1 MAEGLKEHLKAA
13 MYSFAKACPPAR
25 KRIRNLM
32 FWYREQVYK
41 KASKGV
47 TTDPKAMTFCTFSGR
62 GYSDSPR
69 AIYEYMATHPE
80 YADYR
85 YTWIFKE
92 PERFRWLE
100 ERYPNTTV
108 VKWASPAY
116 QKAMA
121 AAKYWVFNYRV
132 SDHMWPRADQVYLE
146 CWHGT
151 PLKRLG
157 YDLDH
162 SDNVMNTTAEIRQK
176 YDLDAAKFRWILSP
190 SPFTTEVFAT
200 AWNLKAIGKLDALM
214 EEGYPRNDFLLNHTQ
229 ADVDRVKETL
239 RIRPEDIGA
248 RKVIL
253 YAPTWRDNQH
263 DSSLGYSYELG
274 VDFHR
279 LRSALEADYVILFRA
294 HYLVASQFD
303 FDAYG
308 DFVRDV
314 SGYPDINDLYIVSDL
329 LITDYSSVFFDYAN
343 LKRPVLFYMY
353 DLAAYRDELR
363 GFYLSL
369 EELPGPIVEDEA
381 ALIRA
386 IPEVLRGDP
395 YDERY
400 QRFHARF
407 NVKDDGHAAER
418 VVKRLLED
426 S

>member
-1 MAEGLKEHLKAA
+1 M
-13 MYSFAKACPPAR
+13 
-25 KRIRNLM
+25 
-32 FWYREQVYK
+32 
-41 KASKGV
+41 
-47 TTDPKAMTFCTFSGR
+47 
-62 GYSDSPR
+62 
-69 AIYEYMATHPE
+69 
-80 YADYR
+80 
-85 YTWIFKE
+85 
-92 PERFRWLE
+92 
-100 ERYPNTTV
+100 
-108 VKWASPAY
+108 
-116 QKAMA
+116 
-121 AAKYWVFNYRV
+121 
-132 SDHMWPRADQVYLE
+132 
-146 CWHGT
+146 
-151 PLKRLG
+151 
-157 YDLDH
+157 
-162 SDNVMNTTAEIRQK
+162 
-176 YDLDAAKFRWILSP
+176 
-190 SPFTTEVFAT
+190 
-200 AWNLKAIGKLDALM
+200 
-214 EEGYPRNDFLLNHTQ
+214 
-229 ADVDRVKETL
+229 DRVKETL

-274 VDFHR
+274 VDFHC

-343 LKRPVLFYMY
+343 LKRPVLFSMY

-363 GFYLSL
+363 VFYLSL